1 MLKPKIYPFLTKNTF
16 FIPKKHFSTKS
27 IIFLTKILNFL
38 TRNLTIKRFSDDEN
52 QLSLMRKWDS
62 SEIYQIKNIKCSINK
77 QKMF

>member
-16 FIPKKHFSTKS
+16 
-27 IIFLTKILNFL
+27 FLTKILNFL

-62 SEIYQIKNIKCSINK
+62 SEFYQIKNIKCSINK
-77 QKMF
+77 QKMFQLI